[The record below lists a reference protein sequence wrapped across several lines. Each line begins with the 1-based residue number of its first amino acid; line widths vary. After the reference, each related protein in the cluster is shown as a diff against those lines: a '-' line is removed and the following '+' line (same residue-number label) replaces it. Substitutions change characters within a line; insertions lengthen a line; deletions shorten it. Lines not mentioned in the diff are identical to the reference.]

1 MYWKE
6 ETVNIAVFWNSLV
19 LKYLQQRESGMEG
32 GNAVKKLTRQID
44 RERERERH
52 REALNSPGLRL
63 DVEESSQLRA
73 HHQ

>member
-1 MYWKE
+1 
-6 ETVNIAVFWNSLV
+6 
-19 LKYLQQRESGMEG
+19 MEG

-73 HHQ
+73 HDQ